1 MNKLSH
7 FLLLILTLLTSVS
20 LFAQLDFSKH
30 LLDGNFARANGV
42 VSADVD
48 GDGDMDILGS
58 AIDANTIA
66 WWENNGSQSFTKHII
81 DGSFLGA
88 QSVQAADGDEDGDI
102 DVSAAAF
109 NGNETAW

>member
-1 MNKLSH
+1 MNKLSY
-7 FLLLILTLLTSVS
+7 FLMLIFTLLASTS
-20 LFAQLDFSKH
+20 LFAQTNFTKH

-48 GDGDMDILGS
+48 GAGDMDILGS

-88 QSVQAADGDEDGDI
+88 QSVQAADVDEDGDFA
-102 DVSAAAF
+102 VSAGAF
-109 NGNETAW
+109 IGNGT